1 MFLINVS
8 PICQTLKHIYPLF
21 IVRFVFIRIIGI
33 VLVIVVA
40 PSGNGQNTHERNAEK
55 ASCEEAGNKTYHIVI
70 PFKSRSLANDL
81 VAGFSHSCTGD
92 KREHIFSF

>member
-21 IVRFVFIRIIGI
+21 IVRCVFLQIIGD
-33 VLVIVVA
+33 VLLTVVT
-40 PSGNGQNTHERNAEK
+40 PPGGGKNTHENNAEK

-70 PFKSRSLANDL
+70 PFVSRSLADDL
-81 VAGFSHSCTGD
+81 AAGFPHSCAGD
-92 KREHIFSF
+92 QREQIFSF

>member
-33 VLVIVVA
+33 VLVIVA

-55 ASCEEAGNKTYHIVI
+55 ASCEEACYKTYHIVI

-81 VAGFSHSCTGD
+81 VTGFSHFCAGD
-92 KREHIFSF
+92 QREQIFSF

>member
-33 VLVIVVA
+33 VLVIVT
-40 PSGNGQNTHERNAEK
+40 PPGGGKNTHENNAEK
-55 ASCEEAGNKTYHIVI
+55 ASCKEACYKTYHIVI

-81 VAGFSHSCTGD
+81 VTGFSHFCASD

>member
-33 VLVIVVA
+33 VLVIVT
-40 PSGNGQNTHERNAEK
+40 PPGGGKNTHENNAEK
-55 ASCEEAGNKTYHIVI
+55 ASCEEACYKNYHIVI
-70 PFKSRSLANDL
+70 PFKSRSLANHL
-81 VAGFSHSCTGD
+81 VAGFSHSRAGD